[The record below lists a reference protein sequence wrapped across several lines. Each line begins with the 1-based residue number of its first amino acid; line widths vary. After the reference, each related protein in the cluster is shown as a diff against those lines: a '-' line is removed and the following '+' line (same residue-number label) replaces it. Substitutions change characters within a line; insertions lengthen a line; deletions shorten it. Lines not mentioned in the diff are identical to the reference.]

1 MVLNMNRGD
10 IYWVNLEPTQGAE
23 IRKKR
28 PCVIVGATPINR
40 ARHTVIVVPLST
52 EAKPCPPIAIPVDCL
67 GRQAVAVCDQI
78 RAVDKTRLLKLEGYL
93 SPQDIDAL
101 DEGLKQVLSL
111 D

>member
-1 MVLNMNRGD
+1 MNRGD

-28 PCVIVGATPINR
+28 PCVVVSATPINR
-40 ARHTVIVVPLST
+40 ARHTVVVVPLST
-52 EAKPCPPIAIPVDCL
+52 EAKPHPPIAIPVECL
-67 GRQAVAVCDQI
+67 GRQAVAICDQI

-93 SPQDIDAL
+93 SITDLEAL
-101 DEGLKQVLSL
+101 DEGIKQVLSL

>member
-10 IYWVNLEPTQGAE
+10 IYWVNLEPTQSAE

-40 ARHTVIVVPLST
+40 ARHTVVVPLST
-52 EAKPCPPIAIPVDCL
+52 KAKPRPPIAISVDCL
-67 GRQAVAVCDQI
+67 GRQAVCDQI
-78 RAVDKTRLLKLEGYL
+78 RAVDKTRLLKLEGFL
-93 SPQDIDAL
+93 SQKDIEAL

-111 D
+111 N

>member
-1 MVLNMNRGD
+1 MNRGD

-52 EAKPCPPIAIPVDCL
+52 EAKPRPPIAIPVDCL

-78 RAVDKTRLLKLEGYL
+78 RAVDKTRLLKLEGCL

-111 D
+111 T